1 MKLGMDK
8 IYAKQIIE
16 LNEQNKKYIELNAEW
31 IFSINDNKE
40 LGRLVR
46 EKMIEKINELNRS
59 TEKIKKQIKL

>member
-1 MKLGMDK
+1 MDK

>member
-1 MKLGMDK
+1 MDK

-16 LNEQNKKYIELNAEW
+16 LNEKNKKHIELNAEW

-59 TEKIKKQIKL
+59 TEQIKKQIKL